1 MLRDIVYGAESGRLW
16 EEHAEYFSSGERIDQ
31 ILLDNLTASHGLL
44 CDGGA
49 GLSADAAQALLVQAM
64 FIAYLED
71 RKIIGPE
78 YFLDASDDR
87 AESFSALLQSEDVG
101 SLDRLFASLR
111 TDFNGDLFVAPC
123 SFERMNGQ
131 QG

>member
-1 MLRDIVYGAESGRLW
+1 M
-16 EEHAEYFSSGERIDQ
+16 
-31 ILLDNLTASHGLL
+31 L

-49 GLSADAAQALLVQAM
+49 GLSAHAAQALLVQAM

-78 YFLDASDDR
+78 YFLDASDGR
-87 AESFSALLQSEDVG
+87 AGSFSALLQSEDVG

-123 SFERMNGQ
+123 SFEENDAPPPLTPEHLNILIRFRSGREEMHGHTGQ
-131 QG
+131 LRFWDTTSDTSPSS